1 MTDFAPGEHAGEP
14 AQRAAGG
21 QTSKLRVVHLL
32 RHGEVHNPHRVLY
45 GQLPGFG
52 LSEHGV
58 EQAKLAAA
66 FLAERD
72 IGYIVSSPLER
83 AVQTAQPLANKLG
96 LPIETDDRLIEAGNL
111 LEGRQIPDGKGLLA
125 DPSNWRYFR
134 NPIRPSWGEPY
145 VDIARRV
152 MAAARDARDHAGGR
166 EAVCVSHQLPIWVA
180 RRYVEGERLFH
191 DPRKRQVALGSVTSF
206 TFVGDVVVRV
216 EYAEPAGVE
225 PTDAVAGA

>member
-1 MTDFAPGEHAGEP
+1 MTDFAPGAHAGGP
-14 AQRAAGG
+14 AERAAER
-21 QTSKLRVVHLL
+21 QSRTLRVVHLV
-32 RHGEVHNPHRVLY
+32 RHGEVHNPDRVLY

-52 LSEHGV
+52 LSERGV
-58 EQAKLAAA
+58 EQAKLVAA

-83 AVQTAQPLANKLG
+83 AIQTAQPLASKLG
-96 LPIETDDRLIEAGNL
+96 LPIDTDERLIEAGNR
-111 LEGRQIPDGKGLLA
+111 LEGKQVAEGKGLLA
-125 DPSNWRYFR
+125 DPSNWKYFR

-145 VDIARRV
+145 VDIAQRV
-152 MAAARDARDHAGGR
+152 LAAARDARDKANGH

-206 TFVGDVVVRV
+206 TFVADVVVRV
-216 EYAEPAGVE
+216 EYAAPAGSE
-225 PTDAVAGA
+225 PMDAVPGA